1 MERTEVT
8 KKVVAILGE
17 KLMVD
22 ESVRAEDLEN
32 FRFKE
37 DLGGDSLDMIDLIM
51 DIEKEYDIH
60 ISDAESYDLCEENI
74 TIHDIV
80 DMTMEKVAAK

>member
-8 KKVVAILGE
+8 KKVVEILGE

-22 ESVRAEDLEN
+22 DSVSAEDLEN

-37 DLGGDSLDMIDLIM
+37 DLGGDSLDMIELVM
-51 DIEKEYDIH
+51 DIEKEYGIH
-60 ISDAESYDLCEENI
+60 ISDAESDKLCEENT
-74 TIHDIV
+74 TIRDIV
-80 DMTMEKVAAK
+80 DVAMGKVADK